1 MAPTPDELE
10 DLVLSARYG
19 DLEDVQAFADAY
31 GWEAVSSARD
41 DRGNSGLHMAC
52 GNGHLDV
59 VKLILANVPSSALPA
74 LISTKN
80 EAGSPAVHWAVL
92 NNHVAC
98 VQALVDVP
106 DINGGGIQV
115 LKQCNGAGRDAF
127 AEALFSG
134 EGKEEVAG
142 WIEGYI
148 WKIEGDEEEVRMTE
162 GVVEEDVPSRD
173 EQGVEPVEPVD
184 EVAEK
189 AAQLKV

>member
-1 MAPTPDELE
+1 MAPTPDEFE

-31 GWEAVSSARD
+31 GWGAVSSARD
-41 DRGNSGLHMAC
+41 DRGNSVLHMAC

-59 VKLILANVPSSALPA
+59 VKLILAN
-74 LISTKN
+74 N

-106 DINGGGIQV
+106 DTNGGGIQV

-148 WKIEGDEEEVRMTE
+148 WKIEGDDDEVRMTA
-162 GVVEEDVPSRD
+162 GVAAEEEVPSRD
-173 EQGVEPVEPVD
+173 EQGG
-184 EVAEK
+184 
-189 AAQLKV
+189 